1 MTLKAIANRIEKSTG
16 EKYVI
21 RAATA
26 GTVFAEFCAEDYP
39 GYSAICKKAW
49 SIKGVHVENHL
60 NTRVVRVWTAE
71 DWKKFRD
78 FEDEKAALVNGFW
91 ETLHNYG
98 RAMADKYFKDHA
110 ADYARLGI

>member
-21 RAATA
+21 RDATA
-26 GTVFAEFCAEDYP
+26 GTVFAEFCAEGWP

-49 SIKGVHVENHL
+49 SMKGVHVENHL
-60 NTRVVRVWTAE
+60 STKTVRVWTAE
-71 DWKKFRD
+71 DWTKFSAFEGEKKR
-78 FEDEKAALVNGFW
+78 LVDGFW

-98 RAMADKYFKDHA
+98 REAADKYFMDHA
-110 ADYARLGI
+110 ADYLRLGI